1 MLPALRLVGQD
12 RATGNDIGNAMAE
25 LITRRDG
32 PVATILFSNPAK
44 MNAMSYDM
52 WRAVPQ
58 TMAELDRDPSVRVI
72 VVAGDGDKA
81 FISGADISQFEKLR
95 GTAEAQAVYNQA
107 VEQAYIAPM
116 QCAKPVIARIR
127 GVCMGGGLGF
137 AAACDLRFAADDAV
151 FRMPAARLGLGYG
164 YDGVLRFIN
173 VLGAANT
180 VDIFISARKFG
191 AAEALRMGFLSRV
204 IPAADLGREVSE
216 YCATIAENAPLTIA
230 AVKFAAQQW
239 LKDPGERD
247 AATAARMVEA
257 CFASDDHKEGR
268 RAFMEKRK
276 PDFKGI

>member
-1 MLPALRLVGQD
+1 
-12 RATGNDIGNAMAE
+12 MAE

-58 TMAELDRDPSVRVI
+58 TMAELDRDPSVRLI
-72 VVAGDGDKA
+72 VAAGDGDKA

-95 GTAEAQAVYNQA
+95 GTAEAQAEYNNA
-107 VEQAYIAPM
+107 VEQAYLAPM

-164 YDGVLRFIN
+164 YAGVRRFMN
-173 VLGAANT
+173 VLGVANT
-180 VDIFISARKFG
+180 MDIFISARKFG

-204 IPAADLGREVSE
+204 IPAADLERETSE
-216 YCATIAENAPLTIA
+216 YCAMIAENAPLTIA
-230 AVKFAAQQW
+230 AVKFATQQW
-239 LKDPGERD
+239 LKDPDQRD
-247 AATAARMVEA
+247 AATAVRMVQA
-257 CFASDDHKEGR
+257 CFASADHKEGR

-276 PDFKGI
+276 PDFNGS